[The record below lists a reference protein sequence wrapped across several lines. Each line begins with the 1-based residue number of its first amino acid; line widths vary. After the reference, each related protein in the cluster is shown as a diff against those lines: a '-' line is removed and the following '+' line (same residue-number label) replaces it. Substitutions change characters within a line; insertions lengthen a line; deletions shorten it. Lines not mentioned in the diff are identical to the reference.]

1 LLVNSRIGFRITLMA
16 EIVTLR
22 GSPHERI
29 QKLLPWYAKATLSDT
44 EKAEVDFHL
53 AQCAECRE
61 ELMAERA
68 LAGAIA
74 GLPLE
79 SERGWSAVAQRLD
92 ERPQL
97 PPQPVPVALLS
108 RRVPAG
114 WAVGSALA
122 AASFAAVLVTAL
134 PSRLPSDHTRAD
146 HAYLALG
153 SPAANNAGNAV
164 VMFAPE
170 TSERQL
176 RALLA
181 GADARVVDGPTA
193 AGGYV
198 LHVPA
203 ADRDARLQYLR
214 RSARVVLAEPIDAG
228 RSP

>member
-1 LLVNSRIGFRITLMA
+1 MA
-16 EIVTLR
+16 EIVSLHS
-22 GSPHERI
+22 SPHERT
-29 QKLLPWYAKATLSDT
+29 QKLLPWYAKSTLSDAD
-44 EKAEVDFHL
+44 KAEVDLHL

-61 ELMAERA
+61 ELAAERA

-74 GLPLE
+74 ELPLE
-79 SERGWSAVAQRLD
+79 SERSWAAVARQLD

-97 PPQPVPVALLS
+97 PPEPAPVAFLS

-114 WAVGSALA
+114 WALGYALA
-122 AASFAAVLVTAL
+122 AASIAAALVTAL
-134 PSRLPSDHTRAD
+134 PSRSPVDRT
-146 HAYLALG
+146 YVALG
-153 SPAANNAGNAV
+153 SPGSSNAGNAV
-164 VMFAPE
+164 VMFAPQ

-203 ADRDARLQYLR
+203 ADRDAALRNLR
-214 RSARVVLAEPIDAG
+214 RSAQVVLAEPIDSG

>member
-1 LLVNSRIGFRITLMA
+1 MA

-22 GSPHERI
+22 GSPHERT
-29 QKLLPWYAKATLSDT
+29 QQLLPWYAKATLADA

-79 SERGWSAVAQRLD
+79 SERGWAAVAQRLD
-92 ERPQL
+92 ARRQL
-97 PPQPVPVALLS
+97 PREPAPVAFLG
-108 RRVPAG
+108 RRIAAG

-122 AASFAAVLVTAL
+122 AASIAAVLVTAL
-134 PSRLPSDHTRAD
+134 PVRAPSGPTPLDHIPIG
-146 HAYLALG
+146 HSYVALG
-153 SPAANNAGNAV
+153 APGTETAGNAV

-170 TSERQL
+170 TRERQL
-176 RALLA
+176 RELLA
-181 GADARVVDGPTA
+181 GAGARVVDGPTA

-198 LHVPA
+198 LRVPA
-203 ADRDARLQYLR
+203 AGRTAALANLR
-214 RSARVVLAEPIDAG
+214 RSPEVVLAEPIDSG

>member
-1 LLVNSRIGFRITLMA
+1 MA

-22 GSPHERI
+22 GSPHERT
-29 QKLLPWYAKATLSDT
+29 QRLLPWYAKATLADA

-79 SERGWSAVAQRLD
+79 SERGWAAVAQRLD
-92 ERPQL
+92 ARPQL
-97 PPQPVPVALLS
+97 PPEPAPVAFLG
-108 RRVPAG
+108 RRIAAG

-122 AASFAAVLVTAL
+122 AASIAAVLVTAL
-134 PSRLPSDHTRAD
+134 PLHSPADRTVADHTPID
-146 HAYLALG
+146 HSYVALG
-153 SPAANNAGNAV
+153 SPGAETAGNAV

-176 RALLA
+176 RGLLA
-181 GADARVVDGPTA
+181 GAGARVVDGPTA

-198 LHVPA
+198 LHVSA
-203 ADRDARLQYLR
+203 ADRTAALSNLR
-214 RSARVVLAEPIDAG
+214 RSPQVVLAEPIDSG